1 VRAARL
7 RRFDLTEP
15 ADSRRLEILAVYG
28 TRPEAIKMA
37 PVIAALR
44 QRPDRFKVTV
54 LTTGQHR
61 ELLEP
66 VHDLFGLRPDLDLRL
81 MMPDQAL
88 NGLAASCLAAL
99 DEVLRDLRPDWLLVQ
114 GDTTTAMSAA
124 LAAFHRGVSVGHVE
138 AGLRTGDLSMPFP
151 EEANRRIIDLLA
163 GALFAPTGRAG
174 QALLAEGCERA
185 QVHVVGNTVI
195 DALRSLEPSCFSPS
209 SPGEGGGEGAG
220 EEGRGDEGLGRGRR
234 PEVLITVHRRES
246 FGAPLRS
253 IFAALRRLA
262 ESFPEVIWKYPVH
275 RNPNVCGPA
284 VELLSGL
291 ANLELC
297 EPLDYRQLVAVLKRC
312 RFVLTDS
319 GGLQEEAP
327 AVGNPVLVLRETT
340 ERPEGIEAGVA
351 RLVGTDSG
359 NIFAEASRLLT
370 SPGAYLEMAR
380 AVNPYGDGHAAS
392 RIVAILA
399 GEPWTPFQP
408 KAVPHH
414 PSP

>member
-1 VRAARL
+1 MTLYGSTLHV
-7 RRFDLTEP
+7 
-15 ADSRRLEILAVYG
+15 LAVYG

-44 QRPDRFKVTV
+44 ERPDRFTVTV
-54 LTTGQHR
+54 ITTGQHR

-66 VHDLFGLRPDLDLRL
+66 VQDLFGLRPDLDLRL

-88 NGLAASCLAAL
+88 NGLTAGVVAAL
-99 DEVLRDLRPDWLLVQ
+99 DDVLRDRRPDWLLVQ

-124 LAAFHRGVSVGHVE
+124 LAAFHRGVVVGHVE
-138 AGLRTGDLSMPFP
+138 AGLRTGDLSQPFP

-174 QALLAEGCERA
+174 QALLAEGRERT

-195 DALRSLEPSCFSPS
+195 DALRSLEPACFSPS
-209 SPGEGGGEGAG
+209 SPG
-220 EEGRGDEGLGRGRR
+220 DEGPGRGRP

-246 FGAPLRS
+246 FGAPLRG
-253 IFAALRRLA
+253 IFSALRRLA
-262 ESFPEVIWKYPVH
+262 ESFPEVAWKYPVH
-275 RNPNVCGPA
+275 RNPNVYGPA

-297 EPLDYRQLVAVLKRC
+297 EPLGYRELVAVLARC

-327 AVGNPVLVLRETT
+327 AFGKPVLVLRETT

-351 RLVGTDSG
+351 RLVGTDPER
-359 NIFAEASRLLT
+359 IFAEASRLIV
-370 SPGAYLEMAR
+370 SPDAYLEMAR

-392 RIVAILA
+392 RIAAILA
-399 GEPWTPFQP
+399 GDPWTPFQ
-408 KAVPHH
+408 
-414 PSP
+414 SGF